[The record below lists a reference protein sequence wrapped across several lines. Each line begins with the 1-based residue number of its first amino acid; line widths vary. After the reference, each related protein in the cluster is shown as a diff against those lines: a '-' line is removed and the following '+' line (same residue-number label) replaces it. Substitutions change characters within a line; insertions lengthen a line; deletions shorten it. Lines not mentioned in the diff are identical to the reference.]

1 MQSSV
6 WIHLGKNILT
16 NMYEPPFQK
25 KIKKHVGTSSF
36 WTFWIMFNLGQYH
49 VSLVI
54 AFGYPIW

>member
-25 KIKKHVGTSSF
+25 KKKKTCR
-36 WTFWIMFNLGQYH
+36 NLKFLDFLDY
-49 VSLVI
+49 V
-54 AFGYPIW
+54 